1 MNFKKEKNKFTK
13 NDNLLIKISIVYLFP
28 LYIVGFILKYY
39 DLIKIKLKYF
49 IYYNV
54 LKRKKEDKIED
65 WWISWQKKK

>member
-65 WWISWQKKK
+65 WWIS